1 MEDSKI
7 IQYGADFA
15 MVGTMSDG
23 QADESSN
30 VLVTVADEACR
41 EIVMNK
47 HYGTCGVE
55 LKDGTQ
61 YYRYKGNGLSIT
73 AADFNLFISGV
84 TQKSIVGL
92 CTDPIFRDILL
103 FHLNRVGTV
112 MFIKHYDHAGL
123 SDAGLAI
130 THRPEKLAKNP
141 PIFTPIFNP
150 LPRRPTSEIFIAGS
164 TESEQFNKVA
174 NDDVFLLTIDM
185 NGDQKSFEIFGVG
198 WDDGHVVQANI
209 DLVIT
214 HDCNA
219 LILANTMSF
228 TNDPSAEVYSFLIER
243 YDTIT
248 DQCEYKV
255 VKADWSTYHFPGYDG
270 SAESIEVS
278 YQAEN
283 MEAVGRE
290 ECNKERRL
298 GIL

>member
-112 MFIKHYDHAGL
+112 SMCAVTRWNLSLTFMFRDCA
-123 SDAGLAI
+123 A
-130 THRPEKLAKNP
+130 
-141 PIFTPIFNP
+141 
-150 LPRRPTSEIFIAGS
+150 
-164 TESEQFNKVA
+164 EQ
-174 NDDVFLLTIDM
+174 IQCM
-185 NGDQKSFEIFGVG
+185 NG
-198 WDDGHVVQANI
+198 
-209 DLVIT
+209 
-214 HDCNA
+214 
-219 LILANTMSF
+219 
-228 TNDPSAEVYSFLIER
+228 
-243 YDTIT
+243 
-248 DQCEYKV
+248 
-255 VKADWSTYHFPGYDG
+255 
-270 SAESIEVS
+270 
-278 YQAEN
+278 
-283 MEAVGRE
+283 
-290 ECNKERRL
+290 
-298 GIL
+298 

>member
-1 MEDSKI
+1 MPKL
-7 IQYGADFA
+7 FA
-15 MVGTMSDG
+15 KAPRARWGTRRMPT
-23 QADESSN
+23 AMMLFAAK
-30 VLVTVADEACR
+30 VLA
-41 EIVMNK
+41 
-47 HYGTCGVE
+47 
-55 LKDGTQ
+55 
-61 YYRYKGNGLSIT
+61 
-73 AADFNLFISGV
+73 
-84 TQKSIVGL
+84 
-92 CTDPIFRDILL
+92 
-103 FHLNRVGTV
+103 
-112 MFIKHYDHAGL
+112 
-123 SDAGLAI
+123 
-130 THRPEKLAKNP
+130 
-141 PIFTPIFNP
+141 

-174 NDDVFLLTIDM
+174 NDDIFLLTIDT